1 MRRYCYYTG
10 HDGPFLDSQMD
21 SISRSQSLSN
31 VEEFLSTSPRPSY
44 MFSPEDA
51 PTRSPS
57 FDDVVSVSS
66 GSTTPTMRTAGFAG
80 LVESSSMMT
89 AAR

>member
-1 MRRYCYYTG
+1 M
-10 HDGPFLDSQMD
+10 
-21 SISRSQSLSN
+21 SRSQSLSN
-31 VEEFLSTSPRPSY
+31 VEELLSTSPRPSY
-44 MFSPEDA
+44 TFSPGDT

-57 FDDVVSVSS
+57 YDDVVSVSS

-80 LVESSSMMT
+80 LVESSPSMMT